1 MSIKEETRK
10 VFDEHHREQANDTKL
25 FKRLTSLIST
35 EYFQVDDDFFKNK
48 KVLDM
53 GCGSNANASYA
64 FLELEAKQVVSAD
77 LGNKWMPC
85 AYEKLA
91 KFKDRSVL
99 DSQNVLSLTYSDNTF
114 DFVHCAGVLHHTTDP
129 EGGFKELARVTKPKG
144 IVFITIM
151 ANGKGII
158 YEWINLLRT
167 KYKEDK
173 EFRELVD
180 NLTIEKLNKNI
191 DWLLAEKEQYEG
203 CTDEERTFVKSLFN
217 NDFVLTIKDRLQAPT
232 YHAFDFTEEQIR
244 KWFEDAGF
252 KDIKRITRYTKGFEN
267 MRKYLAPLY
276 YHYQHPLAKLL
287 FGDGY
292 VQMMGVKK

>member
-10 VFDEHHREQANDTKL
+10 VFDEHHREQSKDGRL

-35 EYFQVDDDFFKNK
+35 EYFQVAEDFFKNK

-64 FLELEAKQVVSAD
+64 FLELKAKHVVSAD
-77 LGNKWMPC
+77 LGSRWMDC

-91 KFKDRSVL
+91 EYKERSTL
-99 DSQNVLSLTYSDNTF
+99 ESQNVLSLTFKNDTF

-129 EGGFKELARVTKPKG
+129 ERGFKELARVTKPG
-144 IVFITIM
+144 GMVFVTIM

-158 YEWINLLRT
+158 YEWVNLLRK
-167 KYKEDK
+167 KYKEDE
-173 EFRELVD
+173 EFKTLID

-191 DWLLAEKEQYEG
+191 DWLLAEKEQQEG
-203 CTDEERTFVKSLFN
+203 CTDEERVFVKSLFN
-217 NDFVLTIKDRLQAPT
+217 NDFILTIKDRLQAPT
-232 YHAFDFTEEQIR
+232 YHEFDFTEEQIK

-276 YHYQHPLAKLL
+276 YHYQHPLARLL

-292 VQMMGVKK
+292 VQMLGVKK